1 MSRCE
6 INDAVTSL
14 GIEDFVIYGDPK
26 NEEEFNNMF
35 KKVVGIDSTNST
47 ILSSKPSDF
56 GVTWSQVEAKKLELE
71 AAEPMRLLRIERDRL
86 IALTDWRFRSDLS
99 PSQAWIDY
107 SQALRDL
114 PATASPSLDENGNLT
129 GVTWPTPPSE

>member
-1 MSRCE
+1 MWIAKALDILTPKAGFSVCE
-6 INDAVTSL
+6 NNIDKIEWFSEDIERPSNDV
-14 GIEDFVIYGDPK
+14 
-26 NEEEFNNMF
+26 
-35 KKVVGIDSTNST
+35 
-47 ILSSKPSDF
+47 ILSKVS
-56 GVTWSQVEAKKLELE
+56 ELK

-86 IALTDWRFRSDLS
+86 IAFTDWRFRSDLS

-114 PATASPSLDENGNLT
+114 PATATPSLDENGNLT